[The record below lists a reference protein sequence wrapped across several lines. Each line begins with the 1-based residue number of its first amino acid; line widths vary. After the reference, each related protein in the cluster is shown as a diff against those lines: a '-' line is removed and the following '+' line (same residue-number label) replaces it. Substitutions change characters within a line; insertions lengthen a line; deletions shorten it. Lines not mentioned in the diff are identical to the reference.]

1 MPVTARRTSLS
12 RAVSKTSELS
22 TRPTGRT
29 LAKHRKPTKPATPRT
44 AAAVLSVGLA
54 VGGGAALSVG
64 TTPATAS
71 AATTSATAANTP
83 RGSWSIPS
91 RPLLRFG
98 DKGPTVKYV
107 QKALHLGP
115 DGYFG
120 TSTVRVLKKFQTS
133 WGLRPTG
140 TTDKKTWGRL
150 TWATKHKV
158 LYGPYGATTK
168 RATTLSAT
176 TKSAATSTFRAKVLR
191 EAAKL
196 KGAPYRWGG
205 TTPSGFDC
213 SGYTGYV
220 YKKAGK
226 TLPRTSRAQ
235 YSATKH
241 ITRGT
246 AKPGDLVFF
255 KNSGGVYHV
264 GIYAGGNMLWQAS
277 RPGRPVAKA
286 KIWSSSVA
294 FGRV

>member
-1 MPVTARRTSLS
+1 MPVTARRTALS
-12 RAVSKTSELS
+12 RAVSQTESS
-22 TRPTGRT
+22 TPRPTGRT
-29 LAKHRKPTKPATPRT
+29 LGKHRKTTKPTTPRA

-54 VGGGAALSVG
+54 VGGGAALSVT

-71 AATTSATAANTP
+71 ATAMTAAQA
-83 RGSWSIPS
+83 RGHMSIPS

-98 DKGPTVKYV
+98 DSGPTVKYV

-133 WGLRPTG
+133 WGLRATG
-140 TTDKKTWGRL
+140 YTDKNTWGRL
-150 TWATKHKV
+150 TWAAKHKV
-158 LYGPYGATTK
+158 LYGH
-168 RATTLSAT
+168 RAVASTGST
-176 TKSAATSTFRAKVLR
+176 TFRARVLR

-196 KGAPYRWGG
+196 KGTPYRYGG
-205 TTPSGFDC
+205 TTTRGFDC

-226 TLPRTSRAQ
+226 KLPRTSRQQ
-235 YSATKH
+235 YSAVKH
-241 ITRGT
+241 ISRAA

-255 KNSGGVYHV
+255 KSGGGGVYHV
-264 GIYAGGNMLWQAS
+264 GIYAGKNLLWHAS
-277 RPGRPVAKA
+277 KPGKPVAKA
-286 KIWSSSVA
+286 KIWTSSVA